1 MSANHTIHS
10 LKHHF
15 GWDNSNVPIVKVIS
29 GETIEIDTVDSSG
42 AQLSL
47 KSSIEDVRNL
57 DFSKV
62 NPVTGPIFIE
72 DACEGDVIEIEF
84 IDFVT
89 SGWGWTA
96 IIPGFGLL
104 ADEFQTPDLN
114 LWKYEK
120 NNPIESVYST
130 YGKIP
135 LKPFVG
141 TIGLALKER
150 GNHSVVPPRDCGGN
164 LDIKE
169 LSKGSKVRLPVQVSG
184 GLLSLGD
191 THAAQGDGEVCG
203 TAIESPMK
211 VIVKVNLIKNFKIQS
226 PQFETFGPVSNH
238 IDKDGYFVTT
248 GIGPDLIEGARNS
261 IRHMIDLLV
270 QKHNIPDSKAYMF
283 CSVCAD
289 LRISEVVDA
298 PNWVVS
304 CYFPK
309 SVFN

>member
-1 MSANHTIHS
+1 MSNNHTIHS
-10 LKHHF
+10 LQHHF
-15 GWDNSNVPIVKVIS
+15 GGDNANKPVIDIKS

-42 AQLSL
+42 SQLNIDST
-47 KSSIEDVRNL
+47 IDDVKNL

-72 DACEGDVIEIEF
+72 DAKEGDVVEVEL
-84 IDFVT
+84 IDFIA

-96 IIPGFGLL
+96 VIPGFGLL
-104 ADEFQTPDLN
+104 SDEFKDPDLN
-114 LWKYEK
+114 LWKYNK
-120 NNPIESVYST
+120 DNPIESIYST
-130 YGKIP
+130 YGKVP

-141 TIGLALKER
+141 TIGLALKEP
-150 GNHSVVPPRDCGGN
+150 GNHSIVPPRHCGGN
-164 LDIKE
+164 LDIKD
-169 LSKGSKVRLPVQVSG
+169 LSKGSKVRFPVQIPG
-184 GLLSLGD
+184 ALLSLGD
-191 THAAQGDGEVCG
+191 THAAQGDGEICG

-211 VIVKVNLIKNFKIQS
+211 VIVKVNLIKNMKIPS

-248 GIGPDLIEGARNS
+248 GVGSDLMEGAKNA
-261 IRHMIDLLV
+261 IRSMIDLLV
-270 QKHNIPDSKAYMF
+270 KKLNIPDSKAYMF

-289 LRISEVVDA
+289 LRISEVVDV

>member
-1 MSANHTIHS
+1 MSNNHTIHS
-10 LKHHF
+10 LQHHF
-15 GWDNSNVPIVKVIS
+15 GWDNANKPVIDIKS

-42 AQLSL
+42 SQLNIDST
-47 KSSIEDVRNL
+47 IDDVKNL

-72 DACEGDVIEIEF
+72 DAKEGDVVEVEL
-84 IDFVT
+84 IDFIA

-96 IIPGFGLL
+96 VIPGFGLL
-104 ADEFQTPDLN
+104 SDEFKDPDLN
-114 LWKYEK
+114 LWKYNK
-120 NNPIESVYST
+120 DNPIESIYST
-130 YGKIP
+130 YGKVP

-141 TIGLALKER
+141 TIGLALKEP
-150 GNHSVVPPRDCGGN
+150 GNHSIVPPRHCGGN
-164 LDIKE
+164 LDIKD
-169 LSKGSKVRLPVQVSG
+169 LSKGSKVRFPVQIPG
-184 GLLSLGD
+184 ALLSLGD
-191 THAAQGDGEVCG
+191 THAAQGDGEICG

-211 VIVKVNLIKNFKIQS
+211 VIVKVNLIKNMKIPS

-248 GIGPDLIEGARNS
+248 GVGSDLMEGAKNA
-261 IRHMIDLLV
+261 IRSMIDLLV
-270 QKHNIPDSKAYMF
+270 KKLNIPDSKAYMF

-289 LRISEVVDA
+289 LRISEVVDV

-309 SVFN
+309 SVFY

>member
-1 MSANHTIHS
+1 MSNNHTIHS
-10 LKHHF
+10 LQHHF
-15 GWDNSNVPIVKVIS
+15 GWDNANKPVIDIKS

-42 AQLSL
+42 SQLDINSTV
-47 KSSIEDVRNL
+47 EDVKNL

-62 NPVTGPIFIE
+62 NPVTGPIFVE
-72 DACEGDVIEIEF
+72 DAKEGDVVEVEL
-84 IDFVT
+84 IDFIA

-96 IIPGFGLL
+96 VIPGFGLL
-104 ADEFQTPDLN
+104 SDEFKDPDLN
-114 LWKYEK
+114 LWKYNK
-120 NNPIESVYST
+120 DNPIESIYST
-130 YGKIP
+130 YGKVP

-141 TIGLALKER
+141 TIGLALKEP
-150 GNHSVVPPRDCGGN
+150 GNHSIVPPRHCGGN
-164 LDIKE
+164 LDIKD
-169 LSKGSKVRLPVQVSG
+169 LSKGSKVRFPVQIPG
-184 GLLSLGD
+184 ALLSLGD
-191 THAAQGDGEVCG
+191 THAAQGDGEICG

-211 VIVKVNLIKNFKIQS
+211 VIVKVNLIKNMKIPS

-248 GIGPDLIEGARNS
+248 GVGSDLMEGAKNA
-261 IRHMIDLLV
+261 IRSMIDLLV
-270 QKHNIPDSKAYMF
+270 KKLNIPDSKAYMF

-289 LRISEVVDA
+289 LRISEVVDV

>member
-1 MSANHTIHS
+1 MSNNHTIHS
-10 LKHHF
+10 LQHHF
-15 GWDNSNVPIVKVIS
+15 GWDNSNKPIIEIKS
-29 GETIEIDTVDSSG
+29 GETIEIETVDSSG
-42 AQLSL
+42 SQLNIDST
-47 KSSIEDVRNL
+47 IDDVKNL

-62 NPVTGPIFIE
+62 NPVTGPIFLE
-72 DACEGDVIEIEF
+72 DAKEGDVVEVEL
-84 IDFVT
+84 IDFIT

-104 ADEFQTPDLN
+104 ADEFKDPDLN
-114 LWKYEK
+114 LWKYDK
-120 NNPIESVYST
+120 DNPIESIYST

-141 TIGLALKER
+141 TIGLALKEP
-150 GNHSVVPPRDCGGN
+150 GNHSIVPPRHCGGN

-169 LSKGSKVRLPVQVSG
+169 LSKGSKVRFPVQIPG

-211 VIVKVNLIKNFKIQS
+211 VIVKINLIKNMKIPS

-248 GIGPDLIEGARNS
+248 GVGSDLMEGAKNA
-261 IRHMIDLLV
+261 IRSMIDLLV
-270 QKHNIPDSKAYMF
+270 KKLNIPDSKAYMF

-289 LRISEVVDA
+289 LRISEVVDV

>member
-47 KSSIEDVRNL
+47 KSNIEDVRNL

-141 TIGLALKER
+141 TIGLALKES

-211 VIVKVNLIKNFKIQS
+211 VIVKVNLIKNFKIIN
-226 PQFETFGPVSNH
+226 G
-238 IDKDGYFVTT
+238 T
-248 GIGPDLIEGARNS
+248 GNTEI
-261 IRHMIDLLV
+261 H
-270 QKHNIPDSKAYMF
+270 
-283 CSVCAD
+283 
-289 LRISEVVDA
+289 
-298 PNWVVS
+298 
-304 CYFPK
+304 
-309 SVFN
+309 

>member
-141 TIGLALKER
+141 TIGLALKES

>member
-1 MSANHTIHS
+1 MSNNHTIHS
-10 LKHHF
+10 LQHHF
-15 GWDNSNVPIVKVIS
+15 GWDNTNKPVIDIKS

-42 AQLSL
+42 SQLNIDST
-47 KSSIEDVRNL
+47 IDDVKNL

-72 DACEGDVIEIEF
+72 DAKEGDVVEVEL
-84 IDFVT
+84 IDFIA

-96 IIPGFGLL
+96 VIPGFGLL
-104 ADEFQTPDLN
+104 SDEFKDPDLN
-114 LWKYEK
+114 LWKYNK
-120 NNPIESVYST
+120 DNPIESIYST
-130 YGKIP
+130 YGKVP

-141 TIGLALKER
+141 TIGLALKEP
-150 GNHSVVPPRDCGGN
+150 GNHSIVPPRHCGGN
-164 LDIKE
+164 LDIKD
-169 LSKGSKVRLPVQVSG
+169 LSKGSKVRFPVQIPG
-184 GLLSLGD
+184 ALLSLGD
-191 THAAQGDGEVCG
+191 THAAQGDGEICG

-211 VIVKVNLIKNFKIQS
+211 VIVKVNLIKNMKIPS

-248 GIGPDLIEGARNS
+248 GVGSDLMEGAKNA
-261 IRHMIDLLV
+261 IRSMIDLLV
-270 QKHNIPDSKAYMF
+270 KKLNIPDSKAYMF

-289 LRISEVVDA
+289 LRISEVVDV